1 MTKTNRNLILI
12 ITAIS
17 VILIGIA
24 LLFPAED
31 KPPGPKNIIYLIGD
45 GMGFGQVSTLIM
57 ERAVNREASSSSQIS
72 RITHMGI
79 ATTFSADS

>member
-31 KPPGPKNIIYLIGD
+31 KLPGPKNIIYLIGD
-45 GMGFGQVSTLIM
+45 GMGFGQVSTVIM
-57 ERAVNREASSSSQIS
+57 ERAVNGE
-72 RITHMGI
+72 T
-79 ATTFSADS
+79 